1 MKVILLFF
9 VLFLN
14 FLNVYSQSNNSIAHI
29 DFNIENTHITEKK
42 NIDKA
47 LKEYDS
53 LLNLNEEIIEELKKY
68 KIPNYSNKNNYSYR
82 PDLYHPYN
90 SEMINFIKGRL
101 KPFYDRILNDEAYLL
116 INRNNLPYSKKNK
129 ILFNMYSFLTSYD
142 INDSLL
148 YFVTSDNLISKEIQV
163 ITTNYNNY
171 TDFYETKTDVERF
184 RYGSS
189 IPNKIIR
196 NLIRLTKKNKS
207 DVSIKNEDKEKIART
222 FTGIDKHFLDLLL
235 VYEAVNERLMQIS
248 KKFIIQ
254 LNSNYFYFGEKK
266 ASKTNFNPKP
276 SDFNVSYYD
285 ENKDRYLISSE
296 GIKHFVEAN
305 GYGYIIFNTKK
316 DAPIVLSGYW
326 EDGYPIE
333 IMDTSLYS
341 EMPYNQNSASLKL
354 KKYNYNNQFH
364 IDENG
369 LIFGENQGDVFHG
382 TAFRLWKNGT
392 YFYGTYQNG
401 SRTEGLITWKNGDKY
416 NGSFN
421 SSNDMHGYGTYYWN
435 DGSTYVGEWK
445 NSNRSG
451 YGIRTSSNGTVS
463 EGIWEN
469 NAFIKSKSEIEQ
481 ERIAE
486 EQRIEQERL
495 AEEQRRKQKEEE
507 DDKFNKAINKMILE
521 ALTQP
526 SKSNKSSKSS
536 SGQAHSCAYCSS
548 TFKGKGYDM
557 EKKRINGYDQCK
569 AREHFDVGFFA
580 TPSGS
585 FCSYKC
591 AVEACESGMSPYDY

>member
-14 FLNVYSQSNNSIAHI
+14 FLTVYSQSNNSIAHI

-53 LLNLNEEIIEELKKY
+53 LSNLNEEIIQDLIKY
-68 KIPNYSNKNNYSYR
+68 RIPNYSENYSKGYYDLLYR
-82 PDLYHPYN
+82 PYN
-90 SEMINFIKGRL
+90 AKMVNFINQSL
-101 KPFYDRILNDEAYLL
+101 KPIYNRILNGEAYLL
-116 INRNNLPYSKKNK
+116 INRDNLSYSKKNAS
-129 ILFNMYSFLTSYD
+129 LFNNQLKKYVT
-142 INDSLL
+142 NDSLL
-148 YFVTSDNLISKEIQV
+148 FFVISDNLISKELGV
-163 ITTNYNNY
+163 ISKKYNNMNVSL
-171 TDFYETKTDVERF
+171 KLERF
-184 RYGSS
+184 GNSS
-189 IPNKIIR
+189 YQLNKIIR
-196 NLIRLTKKNKS
+196 NLIRLSKKSKQHLL
-207 DVSIKNEDKEKIART
+207 VKNEDVDKVSRT
-222 FTGIDKHFLDLLL
+222 FIGVDTRYFELLNQ
-235 VYEAVNERLMQIS
+235 YESVNDRLNMLRS
-248 KKFIIQ
+248 KFIIE
-254 LNSNYFYFGEKK
+254 LNSTYYYFGEKTDTYTK
-266 ASKTNFNPKP
+266 VNP
-276 SDFNVSYYD
+276 SDRQVKYFAKNNDQYFI
-285 ENKDRYLISSE
+285 KPE
-296 GIKHFVEAN
+296 GIEQFIQAN
-305 GYGYIIFNTKK
+305 GFGYLIFNTKK
-316 DAPIVLSGYW
+316 DEPIVLSGYW

-333 IMDTSLYS
+333 IMETSLYS
-341 EMPYNQNSASLKL
+341 EMPYNQNSVSLKL
-354 KKYNYNNQFH
+354 KKYNSNNQFH